1 MLVQASRE
9 DLTGPDGAPPLTD
22 IRIKTDISQRKRH
35 AEQPCSAA
43 APDALPCSDC
53 CSKFRRNPLTSVAPS
68 CSWLNRKQLNQ
79 QRVVADKLS
88 RTRSTPSPSP
98 PRFPPLVPKCS
109 HLKQSRIL
117 SLSSSSFALCS
128 SLRLLG
134 SLLTPALSLSACNFP
149 HSAAV
154 SEEAALFPP
163 TQSLC
168 TDGKLKA
175 IEANCCQQRRS
186 ECLCKS
192 SPSSRWPG
200 PFTPLCV
207 SPRVPPRKLLPLPV
221 APLLHFCTP
230 PSPRTPPTPRL
241 LGHHLFFPSVR
252 SQFSLFHRPF
262 RVFF

>member
-1 MLVQASRE
+1 M
-9 DLTGPDGAPPLTD
+9 T
-22 IRIKTDISQRKRH
+22 
-35 AEQPCSAA
+35 
-43 APDALPCSDC
+43 
-53 CSKFRRNPLTSVAPS
+53 FVAPS
-68 CSWLNRKQLNQ
+68 CSWLNRNQLNQ

-88 RTRSTPSPSP
+88 RTSSTPSPRP
-98 PRFPPLVPKCS
+98 LRFPPLVPKCS

-230 PSPRTPPTPRL
+230 PSPRTPHPPTPRL
-241 LGHHLFFPSVR
+241 LGRHLFFPSVR
-252 SQFSLFHRPF
+252 SQFSLFQRPF

>member
-1 MLVQASRE
+1 MRSNLAVQLL
-9 DLTGPDGAPPLTD
+9 LTFFCGPTVAPSSGG
-22 IRIKTDISQRKRH
+22 SQT
-35 AEQPCSAA
+35 
-43 APDALPCSDC
+43 
-53 CSKFRRNPLTSVAPS
+53 FVAPS
-68 CSWLNRKQLNQ
+68 CSWLNRNQVNQ

-88 RTRSTPSPSP
+88 RTSSTLSPESTAVPS
-98 PRFPPLVPKCS
+98 FLVPKCS

-175 IEANCCQQRRS
+175 IEANCCQQKQS

-192 SPSSRWPG
+192 SPSSR
-200 PFTPLCV
+200 
-207 SPRVPPRKLLPLPV
+207 
-221 APLLHFCTP
+221 
-230 PSPRTPPTPRL
+230 
-241 LGHHLFFPSVR
+241 
-252 SQFSLFHRPF
+252 
-262 RVFF
+262 